1 MQISAQGTII
11 NGEQRRSWPGRKK
24 VLTRNDGATRPLVHE
39 VSESFACPRNS
50 RRRSVATFIV
60 VRFPS
65 QFRSNLHTNE
75 KEVGEAGVLGRI
87 LTIGA
92 VARANQ
98 DIPADRSLKRNGRR
112 QWLSVGHRDGV
123 EEKEAT
129 FCSKRKIEVEAS
141 VAKKK
146 KGNKKIKKKRRGGR
160 KRWKR
165 KGKGGTRSIATRNVA
180 VWWGWKEGRKKKKK
194 RKK

>member
-1 MQISAQGTII
+1 MA
-11 NGEQRRSWPGRKK
+11 GEKK
-24 VLTRNDGATRPLVHE
+24 VLTRNDGATRPLVDE

-50 RRRSVATFIV
+50 RRRSVATFIA

-75 KEVGEAGVLGRI
+75 REVGEAGVLGRI

-92 VARANQ
+92 VAGANQ

-123 EEKEAT
+123 GQKETT
-129 FCSKRKIEVEAS
+129 FCSKRKIEVEAN

-146 KGNKKIKKKRRGGR
+146 RKQKNKDKK
-160 KRWKR
+160 
-165 KGKGGTRSIATRNVA
+165 
-180 VWWGWKEGRKKKKK
+180 EKKK
-194 RKK
+194 RKKAVEEKRKR

>member
-1 MQISAQGTII
+1 MA
-11 NGEQRRSWPGRKK
+11 GEKK

-50 RRRSVATFIV
+50 RRRSVATFIA

-129 FCSKRKIEVEAS
+129 FCSRRKIEVEAS

-146 KGNKKIKKKRRGGR
+146 KKKQRKGNKKIKIKKEKKRRKKAEEESGGR
-160 KRWKR
+160 E
-165 KGKGGTRSIATRNVA
+165 
-180 VWWGWKEGRKKKKK
+180 KEKVEREV
-194 RKK
+194 

>member
-1 MQISAQGTII
+1 MA
-11 NGEQRRSWPGRKK
+11 GEKK
-24 VLTRNDGATRPLVHE
+24 VLTRNDGATRPLVDE

-50 RRRSVATFIV
+50 RRRSVATFIA

-75 KEVGEAGVLGRI
+75 REVGEAGVLGRI

-92 VARANQ
+92 VAGANQ

-123 EEKEAT
+123 GQKETTT
-129 FCSKRKIEVEAS
+129 FCSKRKIEVEAN
-141 VAKKK
+141 VAKK
-146 KGNKKIKKKRRGGR
+146 KGNKKIKIKKKRRRER

-165 KGKGGTRSIATRNVA
+165 KGKGETQSIATRNVA

>member
-1 MQISAQGTII
+1 MA
-11 NGEQRRSWPGRKK
+11 GEKK

-50 RRRSVATFIV
+50 RRRSVATFIA

-129 FCSKRKIEVEAS
+129 FCSRRKIEVEAS

-146 KGNKKIKKKRRGGR
+146 KKKTKKMKQKNKNKKRKEEEKESGGR

>member
-1 MQISAQGTII
+1 MA
-11 NGEQRRSWPGRKK
+11 GEKK

-50 RRRSVATFIV
+50 RRRSVATFIA

-129 FCSKRKIEVEAS
+129 FCSRRKIEVEAS

-146 KGNKKIKKKRRGGR
+146 KKTKKRKQKNKNKKRKEEEKESGGR

-180 VWWGWKEGRKKKKK
+180 VWWGWKEGRKKKK